1 MRIIAE
7 REEEVKVKGLINIG
21 GNKMKKIVIAVLIAV
36 ALMNTSSAFSYWKSP
51 AGSELKD
58 PAPCPFDNNKF

>member
-1 MRIIAE
+1 
-7 REEEVKVKGLINIG
+7 
-21 GNKMKKIVIAVLIAV
+21 MKKIMMAVLIAV
-36 ALMNTSSAFSYWKSP
+36 ALMNTGSAFAYWKNP